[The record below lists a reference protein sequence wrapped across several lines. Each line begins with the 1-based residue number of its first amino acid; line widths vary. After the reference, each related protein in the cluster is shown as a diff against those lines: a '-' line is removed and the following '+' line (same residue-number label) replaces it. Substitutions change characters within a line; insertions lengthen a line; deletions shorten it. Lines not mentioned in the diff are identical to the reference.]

1 MSPRSITLATA
12 LAIALS
18 IISILFF
25 DRPVAE
31 LVHQLGGEHSKV
43 LTTGT
48 TGLERV
54 FGITLSKFAL
64 GFVLIIVGL
73 ALFAWKAKRHIAWV
87 LLFIGC
93 THFTA
98 RLVTGVLKEVFHR
111 LRPYEVLPIGAWD
124 NQFFS
129 AHGGAFPSGHTTH
142 FWALFFPLAFL
153 FPRLRVPLLIL
164 PIFIAVARVGLND
177 HWLSDVFASI
187 AICGMVTLLFIWA
200 FRWKQVVET
209 HTTLNTG

>member
-1 MSPRSITLATA
+1 MSPRSIALATA

-18 IISILFF
+18 IISILLF

-48 TGLERV
+48 TVLELF

-73 ALFAWKAKRHIAWV
+73 ALFAWKAKRYIAWM

-111 LRPYEVLPIGAWD
+111 LRPYEVLPSGSWD
-124 NQFFS
+124 NQFFT
-129 AHGGAFPSGHTTH
+129 AHDRQPLEEVLALLVKHGGKLSRH
-142 FWALFFPLAFL
+142 F
-153 FPRLRVPLLIL
+153 
-164 PIFIAVARVGLND
+164 
-177 HWLSDVFASI
+177 SDVRP
-187 AICGMVTLLFIWA
+187 GGGGD
-200 FRWKQVVET
+200 R
-209 HTTLNTG
+209 